1 MLGRGQ
7 AWNTAFA
14 NDEIMEAAG
23 GKQEGPLARLGRRP
37 GPESRCTAFPGAG
50 LSKVQS
56 VDQRMRLWSAVSAF
70 TNCGRAVAHV
80 RGSYVP
86 EPVVSNR
93 SKTCAYSIT
102 SSARASRVGATS
114 RPSAF
119 AVFRLMMNSNLV
131 GCNTGRSAGL
141 APLRIRPM

>member
-1 MLGRGQ
+1 MGLGAQFALQQLQAADDRSGSKTGKSRSEQMLS
-7 AWNTAFA
+7 ALP
-14 NDEIMEAAG
+14 
-23 GKQEGPLARLGRRP
+23 PLATGER
-37 GPESRCTAFPGAG
+37 TF
-50 LSKVQS
+50 
-56 VDQRMRLWSAVSAF
+56 WI
-70 TNCGRAVAHV
+70 
-80 RGSYVP
+80 GSFVP

-114 RPSAF
+114 RLSAF